1 MQDKTLLK
9 ISIFT
14 SIVGIVALY
23 FIMQP
28 SEIKIGDINRN
39 HIGKTVKVL
48 GEIGSKYENKNGH
61 IFLKLADSSGQI
73 NVVIFN
79 NTKVERNLE
88 VGQMIEISGEI
99 EEYKGEL
106 EIIPKTIAIL

>member
-28 SEIKIGDINRN
+28 SEIRIGDINRDYT
-39 HIGKTVKVL
+39 GRTVKVL
-48 GEIGSKYENKNGH
+48 GEISSKYESKNGH
-61 IFLKLADSSGQI
+61 IFLKLADSSGEI
-73 NVVIFN
+73 SVVIFN

-88 VGQMIEISGEI
+88 IGQMIEISGEI

-106 EIIPKTIAIL
+106 EIILKTIAIL

>member
-28 SEIKIGDINRN
+28 AEIRIGDINRN
-39 HIGKTVKVL
+39 YIGKSVKVL
-48 GEIGSKYENKNGH
+48 GEISSRYESKDGH
-61 IFLKLADSSGQI
+61 IFLNLADSSGKI
-73 NVVIFN
+73 KVIIFKN
-79 NTKVERNLE
+79 SKVEKSLE
-88 VGQMIEISGEI
+88 IGQMIEVSGKV

-106 EIIPKTIAIL
+106 EIIPKTITTL